1 MPPAHGM
8 REKFWARVNKG
19 RPNECW
25 EWASW
30 TSERGY
36 GRFYHQGRYFY
47 AHRLSWY
54 LEHGHDPLD
63 RFVCHKCDNPICVNP
78 RHLFVGTQDDN
89 MADMSKKGRANRTP
103 RVLGA
108 KHPQAKLTPT
118 IVREIDRLRA
128 AGMLWEDIAN
138 RFGVSK
144 VTAHRA
150 GTRRTWKHVPGRSP
164 DIGRPKKLSPTDRKR
179 VVEMAKRVPKV
190 RIAKAFGVNRRTIAN
205 VLANSGSGRGE
216 A

>member
-1 MPPAHGM
+1 MPPVDEI
-8 REKFWARVNKG
+8 REKFWKRVNKG
-19 RPNECW
+19 QLNECW

-30 TSERGY
+30 TNDRGY

-54 LEHGHDPLD
+54 LEHGDDPLA

-78 RHLFVGTQDDN
+78 SHLFVGTQDDN
-89 MADMSKKGRANRTP
+89 MSDMARKGRASRVP
-103 RVLGA
+103 RVLGT

-128 AGMLWEDIAN
+128 GGMLWRDIA
-138 RFGVSK
+138 RRVGVSR

-150 GTRRTWKHVPGRSP
+150 GTRRTWRHIAGRSP
-164 DIGRPKKLSPTDRKR
+164 DIGRPKKLSLTNRR
-179 VVEMAKRVPKV
+179 RMVEMAKLMPKV
-190 RIAKAFGVNRRTIAN
+190 RVAEAFGVSRGTVER
-205 VLANSGSGRGE
+205 VLRDAAKDVG
-216 A
+216 